1 MKLPSN
7 YYSPISG
14 SLKSI
19 VWKNRPVINPVSSPV
34 QWFAVRTTGSK
45 KIIKYNDYCQFGR
58 EERINYIYFASKGN
72 KPTLPSWFCGALGT
86 SLGCLEV
93 WSSTPAGATHLQI
106 FFPCV
111 ESESVQPV
119 PILMPVQHKTGRS
132 NRVFTGSERFACVN
146 GLCSKPDRTRHQ
158 SWWNRRSS
166 PAFRTMLKSPNW
178 SIL

>member
-19 VWKNRPVINPVSSPV
+19 VRKKRPVIDPVSSSV
-34 QWFAVRTTGSK
+34 QRFVVWTAGSK

-93 WSSTPAGATHLQI
+93 WSSIPAGATHLQI

-119 PILMPVQHKTGRS
+119 PILITPHVWTVFAQNQTGPGTSPDGIAGPVWLF
-132 NRVFTGSERFACVN
+132 V
-146 GLCSKPDRTRHQ
+146 LCSKVQIDL
-158 SWWNRRSS
+158 SS
-166 PAFRTMLKSPNW
+166 RELIMD
-178 SIL
+178 